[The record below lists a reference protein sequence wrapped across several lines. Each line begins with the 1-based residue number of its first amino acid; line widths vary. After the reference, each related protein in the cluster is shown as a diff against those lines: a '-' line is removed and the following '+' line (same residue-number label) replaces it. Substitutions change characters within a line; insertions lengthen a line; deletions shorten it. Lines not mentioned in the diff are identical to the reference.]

1 MPNGGIYTGKKEVF
15 GNYFPNML
23 ANFKELH
30 AITDQILDLE
40 NHIMVNVGY
49 QGVTKH
55 DKKCDVAF
63 SHIFLIKENKIK

>member
-1 MPNGGIYTGKKEVF
+1 
-15 GNYFPNML
+15 ML

-49 QGVTKH
+49 PGVTKH
-55 DKKCDVAF
+55 DKKFDVAF
-63 SHIFLIKENKIK
+63 SHIFLIKENKIKQFRQFTDTHKIQDALRIS